1 MLYSCLFE
9 RNQPDLVVYLYMFDH
24 DGIGSQLSLLF
35 FFLHFEK
42 EENKTSIVSKPL
54 GLCESGWKAHLKPY
68 KRHSALALCVC
79 AFSLRA
85 EAAVVPESF

>member
-35 FFLHFEK
+35 FFCILK
-42 EENKTSIVSKPL
+42 KKRTKPQSFPSL
-54 GLCESGWKAHLKPY
+54 L
-68 KRHSALALCVC
+68 VC
-79 AFSLRA
+79 ARVA
-85 EAAVVPESF
+85 GKRI